1 MSVSD
6 GLVGAVVC
14 GEGVRRGLLNQQ
26 VFSGLHLTGLCI
38 ACHNASE
45 FVLERK
51 GL

>member
-6 GLVGAVVC
+6 GLVGAVV
-14 GEGVRRGLLNQQ
+14 GGGGVRRGLLNQQ
-26 VFSGLHLTGLCI
+26 VFSGLQLRGLCV
-38 ACHNASE
+38 ACHSASE